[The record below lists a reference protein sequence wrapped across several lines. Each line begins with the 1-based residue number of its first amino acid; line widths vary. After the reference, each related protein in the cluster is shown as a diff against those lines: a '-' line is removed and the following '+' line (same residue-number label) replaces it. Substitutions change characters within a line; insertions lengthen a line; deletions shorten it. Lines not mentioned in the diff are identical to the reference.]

1 MNTNAPPASSSA
13 QQILTFTLP
22 LAVALF
28 VSLGQGPN
36 YQQALVACLVLIFGF
51 VMLWRP
57 GEPQI
62 LLFIFLY
69 QWMQAC
75 LPPFYGNWKEL
86 SLDQLTLNVGDQ
98 HLASLLSMLGIAF
111 IAGGIRTGAGF
122 VDPWAVHAFRTSI
135 TKVPYATLLSVFVGV
150 WISATACRSMAAVI
164 PGLSQLF
171 LALAALKWA
180 AFTLLTYS
188 TFAAPSGKFGWWF
201 VVFLAEFGLSLG
213 GYFSTFK
220 EVFLYTLIA
229 LGASQVRVTPRQAL
243 AVVIFLA
250 LLVLFAVIWTAVK
263 VDYRAFVR
271 GDESAQVVT
280 VSFGVAIA
288 ELLNLI
294 FKASAADMNEAV
306 DAMLNRIMYT
316 EYLGV
321 VLNYVPAV
329 VPHEYG
335 ALWWD
340 AITRPVMPRFL
351 FPDKAIIDESL
362 LVNTYTGL
370 GVAGIAEGTQISL
383 GYMTDTYIDFGEFGM
398 MPVLFLVGWAI
409 GRLYRWVLYG
419 VRTYGLAGLAMAPVA
434 LMPAAALEV
443 SSTKLVGGLFAQ
455 ILAVLLVA
463 RFIVPRFLP
472 WALPDARWFQ
482 R

>member
-1 MNTNAPPASSSA
+1 MSINVPIASPSA
-13 QQILTFTLP
+13 QLVPAFALP
-22 LAVALF
+22 LAAVLF
-28 VSLGQGPN
+28 LSFGLGPN
-36 YQQALVACLVLIFGF
+36 YQLALVGCLVLIVGFGA
-51 VMLWRP
+51 LWRP
-57 GEPQI
+57 GETPI
-62 LLFIFLY
+62 LLFIFLH

-75 LPPFYGNWKEL
+75 LPPFYGNWKNL
-86 SLDQLTLNVGDQ
+86 PVDQLTLNAGNQ
-98 HLASLLSMLGIAF
+98 QLASLLSMLGLAIM
-111 IAGGIRTGAGF
+111 AGGMRMGAGSI
-122 VDPWAVHAFRTSI
+122 DLWAAHVSKISI
-135 TKVPYATLLSVFVGV
+135 TRVPYATLLRFFVGV
-150 WISATACRSMAAVI
+150 WIAASACRFMAAVI

-171 LALAALKWA
+171 LALASLKWA

-188 TFAAPSGKFGWWF
+188 TFATANGKFGWWF
-201 VVFLAEFGLSLG
+201 AVFLAEFALSLG

-229 LGASQVRVTPRQAL
+229 LGASQVRVTPKQAF

-250 LLVLFAVIWTAVK
+250 TLVLFAVIWTAVK

-288 ELLNLI
+288 ELFNLI
-294 FKASAADMNEAV
+294 FKVSAADMYDAV
-306 DAMLNRIMYT
+306 DAMFNRIMYT
-316 EYLGV
+316 EFFGV
-321 VLNYVPAV
+321 VLGHVPAV

-340 AITRPVMPRFL
+340 AITRPVMPRLL

-362 LVNTYTGL
+362 LLNTYTGL
-370 GVAGIAEGTQISL
+370 GVAGMAEGTQISL
-383 GYMTDTYIDFGEFGM
+383 GYMTDAYIDFGEFGM
-398 MPVLFLVGWAI
+398 MPVLFLVGLAI

-434 LMPAAALEV
+434 LMPAAAFEV
-443 SSTKLVGGLFAQ
+443 SSAKLVGGLFAQ
-455 ILAVLLVA
+455 ILAVWLVA